1 MRGATAPNAG
11 PSDPATEVGRL
22 RRMLASKEEE
32 NASIMDLQKQLQAQ
46 LREAVQRAD
55 AADAAAAA
63 AKDRSASLER
73 DLGEASVAVE
83 DLARQLEARDDDALR
98 LDRELGQAKRA
109 AAEAAA
115 AAGEAAAY
123 ARDESTGLVQAEA
136 RAAAAELRADKL
148 AAAAEV
154 RLLEGLPGVG
164 AGAQG
169 GEWVPCA
176 PWARR
181 LFPGPLFEADTRPS
195 CSARAVLL
203 RRLRCTRRIWRAR

>member
-1 MRGATAPNAG
+1 MRGAAPKPGDAG
-11 PSDPATEVGRL
+11 AGDPAAELARL

-32 NASIMDLQKQLQAQ
+32 NAAILDLQKQLQAQ

-55 AADAAAAA
+55 AADVAASA
-63 AKDRSASLER
+63 AKETTAALER

-98 LDRELGQAKRA
+98 LDKELGQAKKA
-109 AAEAAA
+109 AAQAAA

-136 RAAAAELRADKL
+136 RAAAAELRAEKL

-154 RLLEGLPGVG
+154 RHRRCVEKGLK
-164 AGAQG
+164 A
-169 GEWVPCA
+169 
-176 PWARR
+176 
-181 LFPGPLFEADTRPS
+181 
-195 CSARAVLL
+195 
-203 RRLRCTRRIWRAR
+203 